1 MENPEIRSIEAT
13 GWGKGQPMENED
25 SRENRLEFAMD
36 HLYEVREYLEH
47 YPEILDDFIRQN
59 DWRYKAWLN

>member
-13 GWGKGQPMENED
+13 GWGKGQKMENED
-25 SRENRLEFAMD
+25 CRENRLEFARD
-36 HLYEVREYLEH
+36 NPELLVEYVDG
-47 YPEILDDFIRQN
+47 YSEILDDFIRQN